1 MENKLRKQQNEN
13 PIVKEF
19 LDDMNSVDD
28 PNITLIHNDLVEA
41 IILSAREAIA
51 LEDTENLAYELKRLE
66 AYYWENGGRD
76 VYVDSSDLEEEDSSE
91 YYNKLFIEKYNEEPT
106 LGSCYPDLLEPEVV
120 YTGKEWKTI
129 E

>member
-51 LEDTENLAYELKRLE
+51 LEDTENLAYELKKLE

-76 VYVDSSDLEEEDSSE
+76 VYVDSSDLE
-91 YYNKLFIEKYNEEPT
+91 
-106 LGSCYPDLLEPEVV
+106 
-120 YTGKEWKTI
+120 
-129 E
+129 